1 MKKMA
6 LFCLIFSFFLEI
18 INSQSIFILESAKEK
33 LSFDKNVLSFNI
45 EAGIN
50 EAITSD
56 INFQIESEFYSGD
69 NYIKDGR
76 IKCTIPKTLDASFGT
91 KINITCSIDLYEL
104 DCLKADK
111 VKFIKFIKNE
121 DLKIEDKKQNV
132 ITNNLIFEK
141 RIKEETKKEK
151 EKKEEIEA
159 DYEFIAEKVTL
170 SQYIGNKLIFSI
182 HGQYDSRFMPEFEF
196 DLIINK
202 NIKSQCKSPS
212 LFLTKEG
219 DISCTL
225 IIETYNNDFLE
236 KVKDGIEI
244 RENIYRIK
252 SSYNNE
258 KIFKFSIKDKDKLE
272 ILDFDKEKGQM
283 KKEEREEDKRSEWE
297 IQREMEKRRREK
309 EKEDEKKK
317 KDQEELE
324 QLLQRRQQIE
334 KEQNNKNNYQNPF
347 FGPVDYDKN
356 RYQNNN
362 NNNNNYYY
370 QNNNNYNNNNFY
382 NNQNN
387 ENEEIDY
394 NSNVKLIHL
403 QVRYSYDIIY
413 YMFYALTPIP
423 LGHKIKVGFKIST
436 NNYNFGE
443 QNIINKNIILK
454 AEEEITP
461 NDKSVIVEYI
471 TRFECNQCK
480 KLVLDK
486 NNIYGA
492 KIYNI
497 PNTEYLLDAINV
509 NQMGNYLQKS
519 KMQSPPLYI
528 TENIFNQNCKLEL
541 AGNFF
546 NKNKFFI
553 SRFPLKLIGTGY
565 YNPNKNITIYC
576 NLNEREIF
584 SCPIND
590 NLNNFEFIL
599 EQLIIDQKENIIIDN
614 SKITRDRMTFHAS
627 CQIYNNNYGSSPIN
641 TLGNINQ
648 YQNQNQNL
656 KNSEAMP
663 DILIKKRTNWKKIG
677 LIIFALISVYFI
689 ITKCCCKKEEE
700 ENEEYNNSRWRVS
713 SSSYGGETYGLRSR
727 GW

>member
-1 MKKMA
+1 
-6 LFCLIFSFFLEI
+6 
-18 INSQSIFILESAKEK
+18 
-33 LSFDKNVLSFNI
+33 
-45 EAGIN
+45 
-50 EAITSD
+50 
-56 INFQIESEFYSGD
+56 
-69 NYIKDGR
+69 
-76 IKCTIPKTLDASFGT
+76 
-91 KINITCSIDLYEL
+91 
-104 DCLKADK
+104 
-111 VKFIKFIKNE
+111 
-121 DLKIEDKKQNV
+121 
-132 ITNNLIFEK
+132 
-141 RIKEETKKEK
+141 
-151 EKKEEIEA
+151 
-159 DYEFIAEKVTL
+159 
-170 SQYIGNKLIFSI
+170 
-182 HGQYDSRFMPEFEF
+182 
-196 DLIINK
+196 
-202 NIKSQCKSPS
+202 
-212 LFLTKEG
+212 
-219 DISCTL
+219 
-225 IIETYNNDFLE
+225 
-236 KVKDGIEI
+236 
-244 RENIYRIK
+244 
-252 SSYNNE
+252 
-258 KIFKFSIKDKDKLE
+258 
-272 ILDFDKEKGQM
+272 
-283 KKEEREEDKRSEWE
+283 
-297 IQREMEKRRREK
+297 
-309 EKEDEKKK
+309 
-317 KDQEELE
+317 
-324 QLLQRRQQIE
+324 
-334 KEQNNKNNYQNPF
+334 
-347 FGPVDYDKN
+347 
-356 RYQNNN
+356 
-362 NNNNNYYY
+362 
-370 QNNNNYNNNNFY
+370 
-382 NNQNN
+382 
-387 ENEEIDY
+387 
-394 NSNVKLIHL
+394 
-403 QVRYSYDIIY
+403 
-413 YMFYALTPIP
+413 MFYALTPIP

-497 PNTEYLLDAINV
+497 PNAEYLLDAINV

-553 SRFPLKLIGTGY
+553 SRFALKLIGTGY